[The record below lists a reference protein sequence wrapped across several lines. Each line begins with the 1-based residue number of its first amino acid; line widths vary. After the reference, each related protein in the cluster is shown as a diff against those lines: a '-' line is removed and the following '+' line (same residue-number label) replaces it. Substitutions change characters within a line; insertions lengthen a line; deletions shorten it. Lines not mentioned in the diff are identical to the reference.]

1 MAQNNE
7 PIKLENENKTNN
19 DELYAVNLKPK
30 NKSSENNTRANNMNL
45 LKSREEM
52 KNTSLPDP
60 NFLNDYYKN
69 EDSKIN
75 NNKTKDGKFIIDMNE
90 LIGKKESEIP
100 ISLDVLQEQ
109 FENYP
114 KHKISSRDFGIIKA
128 YAANTSQGIVRDYNE
143 DRVSIVINMMK
154 PPNCKIDDSEW
165 PRISYFGIFDGHAG
179 NKCADYLKDNLLK
192 KISSNNYFPN
202 DMIKAIKYGFES
214 AEKDYLENHAVQNNK
229 LIDRSGSCAL
239 ILLTKNNTLYIA
251 NVGDS
256 RCVVSCSNGKIK
268 KDVTRDHKPNY
279 PYEKERILKNSGSVY
294 QTEIPIELDSEDE
307 DDDILKDKVI
317 LGPYRVIP
325 GRLSVSRTIGD
336 AEAKVPTFGGNPKV
350 IISEPDIFVYDL
362 EKDDVDFFV
371 MGCDGIYDQLSSK
384 DVIDCAWMVL
394 SASNII
400 NSSLNMSCGNIV
412 DLILKMSMTRK
423 SYDNVTCLMIAFKE
437 REDLRYSKSKKDIV
451 LNCYNEIKFYNK
463 IPNNNPMFKMNKN
476 TEKTIFLNKN
486 KLPSL
491 HLVNRN
497 RNNIRFKK
505 LFKNNNYFSNYI
517 GKLNITNINRNNNQ
531 FKKREGN
538 ENINLRN
545 ISVPSHQN
553 KNTLNVNSIT
563 HLNNDFQ
570 NNQRNKNIYSSPA
583 NTNSKKSLDNMTVN
597 LTEPNIKNNLRNN
610 LNTKS
615 KSIFTNSTKNNRVD
629 IYLNK
634 NSSHGSIEDVNN
646 NNDSL
651 LQKKSIPINSVTPT
665 SIRIK
670 NNPMLNNDY
679 NLDSKSHAKYHSV
692 NKKNTL
698 MIDPN
703 LIHKNENQNN
713 YNKIYSIRVK
723 SVDDKL
729 PLYQKAFKGTLV
741 SSRKK
746 DFYSHILDRN
756 KNNISLKNNKIN
768 MINLERMSNIIQN
781 ETANNLLDKKNFY
794 PSIEES
800 HINNN
805 NINLKKPM
813 KLKLDFLNVIQVNKN
828 HSTSTSKYNVT
839 DINSKAKMPLIIQ
852 QKKIRTNP
860 IINMNE
866 VL

>member
-7 PIKLENENKTNN
+7 PIKLEDENKNN
-19 DELYAVNLKPK
+19 NEELYTLNLKPK

-45 LKSREEM
+45 MKSREEV
-52 KNTSLPDP
+52 KNTSHPNQ

-75 NNKTKDGKFIIDMNE
+75 SNKTKDGKSIIDMNE
-90 LIGKKESEIP
+90 IIGKKDSEIP
-100 ISLDVLQEQ
+100 INLDILQEQ
-109 FENYP
+109 FENFP
-114 KHKISSRDFGIIKA
+114 KHKISTRDFGIIKA

-143 DRVSIVINMMK
+143 DRVSIVINMMR
-154 PPNCKIDDSEW
+154 PPNCQIDESEW

-179 NKCADYLKDNLLK
+179 NKCADYLKDNLIK
-192 KISSNNYFPN
+192 KISNNNYFPN
-202 DMIKAIKYGFES
+202 DIIKAIKYGFES
-214 AEKDYLENHAVQNNK
+214 AEKDYLENYAVHNNK

-239 ILLTKNNTLYIA
+239 ILITKNNTLYVA

-256 RCVVSCSNGKIK
+256 RCVVSCANGKVI

-294 QTEIPIELDSEDE
+294 QTEIPIELDAEEEE
-307 DDDILKDKVI
+307 DDMFKDKVI

-336 AEAKVPTFGGNPKV
+336 AEAKVPIFGGNPQV

-362 EKDDVDFFV
+362 EKDDVDFFI

-394 SASNII
+394 NASDNII

-412 DLILKMSMTRK
+412 DLILKMSMIRK
-423 SYDNVTCLMIAFKE
+423 SYDNVTCLIIALKE

-463 IPNNNPMFKMNKN
+463 ISINNPVFKINKN
-476 TEKTIFLNKN
+476 TEKTLFLNKN

-491 HLVNRN
+491 QLMNRN
-497 RNNIRFKK
+497 RNNMKFKK

-517 GKLNITNINRNNNQ
+517 SKLSITNVNNNNNR
-531 FKKREGN
+531 FNKRDEN
-538 ENINLRN
+538 ENHNLRN
-545 ISVPSHQN
+545 TSVPSHQN

-563 HLNNDFQ
+563 LHKNDFQ
-570 NNQRNKNIYSSPA
+570 NIQRNKNIYTSPT
-583 NTNSKKSLDNMTVN
+583 NTNSKKTLDNMTVN
-597 LTEPNIKNNLRNN
+597 LTEPNITNNLRNN
-610 LNTKS
+610 MIIKS
-615 KSIFTNSTKNNRVD
+615 KSIFTNSTKNNRID
-629 IYLNK
+629 FLYLNK
-634 NSSHGSIEDVNN
+634 NTSQGSMEEVNN
-646 NNDSL
+646 NNDSFI
-651 LQKKSIPINSVTPT
+651 QKKSMPINSVTPT

-670 NNPMLNNDY
+670 NNPMLTKDY
-679 NLDSKSHAKYHSV
+679 TLDSKSHAKYHSV
-692 NKKNTL
+692 NKKNSI

-703 LIHKNENQNN
+703 LIHKNENQIN
-713 YNKIYSIRVK
+713 YNNKIYGIRFK
-723 SVDDKL
+723 NTDEKL

-768 MINLERMSNIIQN
+768 MLNLENMSNIIQN
-781 ETANNLLDKKNFY
+781 ENANNLLEKKNFY
-794 PSIEES
+794 PSIEDN
-800 HINNN
+800 HRNNN
-805 NINLKKPM
+805 NTKLKKPM
-813 KLKLDFLNVIQVNKN
+813 KLKLDILNVMQINKN
-828 HSTSTSKYNVT
+828 HSISASKYNVT
-839 DINSKAKMPLIIQ
+839 DINSQSKMPLIIQ
-852 QKKIRTNP
+852 QKQIGTNQ
-860 IINMNE
+860 INI
-866 VL
+866 